1 MRPTTNSEN
10 RNPDAYLFDNADIQA
25 ETRFDELSRLYDGNT
40 IRHIEQRGIAEG
52 WSCLEVG
59 AGGGTI
65 ASWLCQR
72 VGSMG
77 RVLAT
82 DINPRC
88 LHAQPF
94 SNLEVLRHDIRCEP
108 LPNQTFDLVHA
119 RLVLMHLPERE
130 DILERMVNAL
140 KPGGWIVIEEFDAM
154 SLLPDASV
162 NPEEVTLTIS
172 RAFRQVLREGGVD
185 LSYGRVLPQ
194 KLRSHSLTNIGAE
207 GSAQIWY
214 GRSAGT
220 RLLRANYEQLRQ
232 AILGTGLLSEQE
244 FVANLARLD
253 DEDFL
258 VPSSIMWTAWG
269 RRSVSAKTPRLTSFS
284 ESRTAL

>member
-1 MRPTTNSEN
+1 MRPTTSSKT
-10 RNPDAYLFDNADIQA
+10 RNPDRYLFDNAAIQA
-25 ETRFDELSRLYDGNT
+25 ETRFDERSGLYDGNT

-59 AGGGTI
+59 AGGGSI
-65 ASWLCQR
+65 AAWLCHR
-72 VGSMG
+72 VGGMG

-88 LHAQPF
+88 LHALSFP
-94 SNLEVLRHDIRCEP
+94 NLEVLRHDIRCEP
-108 LPNQTFDLVHA
+108 LPIQTFDLVHA

-130 DILERMVNAL
+130 NILERMVKAL
-140 KPGGWIVIEEFDAM
+140 KPGGWIVVEEFDAM
-154 SLLPDASV
+154 SLLPDPFV
-162 NPEEVTLTIS
+162 NPEEVSLLIS
-172 RAFRQVLREGGVD
+172 RAFRQVLNEGGVD

-194 KLRSHSLTNIGAE
+194 KLRGHGLTSIGAE
-207 GSAQIWY
+207 GSTQIWY

-220 RLLRANYEQLRQ
+220 RLLSANYEQLRQ

-284 ESRTAL
+284 ESRSAL